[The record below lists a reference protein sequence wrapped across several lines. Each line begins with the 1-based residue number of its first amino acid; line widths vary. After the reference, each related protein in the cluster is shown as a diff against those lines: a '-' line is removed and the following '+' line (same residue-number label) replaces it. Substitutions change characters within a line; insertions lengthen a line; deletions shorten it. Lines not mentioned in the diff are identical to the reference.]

1 MTTDEI
7 CIIVCECLQDIGIV
21 PVAAREEVGVCEEDV
36 PEELALTD
44 EAIVALFACI
54 HQKFRARGCSVILG
68 RTMWTSAETVRQFC
82 EGAFDN
88 HSCA

>member
-7 CIIVCECLQDIGIV
+7 CTIVCECLQDIGIA
-21 PVAAREEVGVCEEDV
+21 PAREEVGLCEEDM
-36 PEELALTD
+36 PDELALTD
-44 EAIVALFACI
+44 AAITALFACI
-54 HQKFRARGCSVILG
+54 QQKFRARGCSVILG
-68 RTMWTSAETVRQFC
+68 KTMWTSAETVRQFC

>member
-1 MTTDEI
+1 MTTDEV
-7 CIIVCECLQDIGIV
+7 CIIVCECLQDIGIA
-21 PVAAREEVGVCEEDV
+21 PIREEVGVCEEDS
-36 PEELALTD
+36 PRELALTD

-54 HQKFRARGCSVILG
+54 QQKFRARSCSVTLG
-68 RTMWTSAETVRQFC
+68 KPMWTGAETVRQFC